1 MPGMPLPLQILI
13 VIAVFGGITAVLVV
27 FASKGGESTRRHR
40 GHHRAREQSGRP
52 RWH

>member
-13 VIAVFGGITAVLVV
+13 VIAVFGGITAVLTV
-27 FASKGGESTRRHR
+27 FASKGGKSTRRGRHDA
-40 GHHRAREQSGRP
+40 HEESGRP